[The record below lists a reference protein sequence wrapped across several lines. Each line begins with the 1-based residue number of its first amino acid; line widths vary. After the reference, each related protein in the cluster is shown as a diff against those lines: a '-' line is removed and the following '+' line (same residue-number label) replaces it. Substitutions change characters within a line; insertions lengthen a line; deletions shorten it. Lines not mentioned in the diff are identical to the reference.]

1 MAVNKAMNNAT
12 AVAKQARTATAGNA
26 TKGGARGAGTGPGGT
41 PGPHDGKGGGGN
53 AAGKG
58 GGNAGQAGHDGKG
71 AGSQHAGKPANA
83 TAGAQQ
89 HAGHPGA
96 PGHPG
101 ATHGGGHPPHAGAQ
115 HPTTA
120 QHPAGKAK
128 SPSKPLKHSAG
139 RGVTPMTMRWIIFS
153 LALASALMIHIIT
166 ALILGLRAR
175 GVCCV
180 GKGGAA
186 FHRVDQPKPTA
197 SAEAGE
203 PASGAPP
210 RADQPGAST
219 PAGASGVQLQ
229 PLSPTPAS
237 GPSV

>member
-1 MAVNKAMNNAT
+1 MAVNKALNNAT
-12 AVAKQARTATAGNA
+12 AVAGNA
-26 TKGGARGAGTGPGGT
+26 TKGGARGAGKGPGGK

-89 HAGHPGA
+89 HA
-96 PGHPG
+96 GHPG

-153 LALASALMIHIIT
+153 LALASALMIPIIT
-166 ALILGLRAR
+166 AIILVLRAR

-203 PASGAPP
+203 PASGAAP

-229 PLSPTPAS
+229 PLSPTPAP
-237 GPSV
+237 GLSV